1 MSTKLAT
8 QSTANPNATLDTVYS
23 YTTSF
28 PDYGII
34 TMYSDGEN
42 LIGLSL
48 PSQQY
53 RLDTDSN
60 EIIDKKLPI
69 FKTTEKWLKDY
80 FAGKNPAKIP
90 PIRFIGTP
98 FRQKVWQALLDI
110 PHGQLITYGD
120 LAKKLFP
127 NDANTGI
134 RARAIGGAV
143 GHNPIPVIVP
153 CHRVIGANKNLTGYT
168 GGLAVKVKLRT
179 LEGVDM
185 EPLKWPKRTT
195 KNTF

>member
-1 MSTKLAT
+1 M
-8 QSTANPNATLDTVYS
+8 
-23 YTTSF
+23 
-28 PDYGII
+28 
-34 TMYSDGEN
+34 
-42 LIGLSL
+42 
-48 PSQQY
+48 
-53 RLDTDSN
+53 
-60 EIIDKKLPI
+60 
-69 FKTTEKWLKDY
+69 
-80 FAGKNPAKIP
+80 P

-168 GGLAVKVKLRT
+168 GGLAVKVKLLT

>member
-69 FKTTEKWLKDY
+69 FKTTEKCH
-80 FAGKNPAKIP
+80 PSVSSVH
-90 PIRFIGTP
+90 RF
-98 FRQKVWQALLDI
+98 V
-110 PHGQLITYGD
+110 
-120 LAKKLFP
+120 KKFGRP
-127 NDANTGI
+127 S
-134 RARAIGGAV
+134 
-143 GHNPIPVIVP
+143 
-153 CHRVIGANKNLTGYT
+153 
-168 GGLAVKVKLRT
+168 
-179 LEGVDM
+179 
-185 EPLKWPKRTT
+185 
-195 KNTF
+195 

>member
-1 MSTKLAT
+1 MSN
-8 QSTANPNATLDTVYS
+8 QANTNTDPHTVYS
-23 YTTSF
+23 YTISF
-28 PDYGII
+28 DDYGII

-53 RLDTDSN
+53 NLDTDSKEVIN
-60 EIIDKKLPI
+60 NNLPI
-69 FKTTEKWLKDY
+69 FKTTETWLKDY
-80 FAGKNPAKIP
+80 FASKNPTTMP

-110 PHGQLITYGD
+110 PYGALTTYGD
-120 LAKKLFP
+120 LAKKLYP
-127 NDANTGI
+127 NDDNTGI

-143 GHNPIPVIVP
+143 GHNPIPIIVP
-153 CHRVIGANKNLTGYT
+153 CHRVIGANNNLTGYT
-168 GGLAVKVKLRT
+168 GGLSVKVKLLT